1 VVERSQAVPVT
12 KRPEGSYQVA
22 VSVGGRT
29 LRRSSRHWS
38 FKDARKVE
46 SDLLAQARRLAA
58 GEKPERTLTEGL
70 EEWLTKHVPK
80 LRSERQ
86 SRNHA
91 RMLLPYLK
99 GKRLSEAPQ
108 VWADLKAKMKGKAPA
123 TVNHKGRILRQICN
137 LALTEWGW
145 TDVPIGKRIKLLPET
160 PREIFLTP
168 EQVEALAVAAK
179 GDAGDLILFAA
190 WTGIRLGHMLRLTQH
205 DIRGG
210 FVTLDRTSKTRSL
223 QQVPIAPRI
232 EAIAAR
238 LPLPVSEWQLRQAW
252 TAARKECG
260 LQAVRWHDLRH
271 TCASWLVQNG
281 VPLLAVR
288 DWLGHSTV
296 AVTQRYAHL
305 APMHLRDAASRLP
318 VAQN

>member
-1 VVERSQAVPVT
+1 MPVT

-29 LRRSSRHWS
+29 LRRSSRLWT

-46 SDLLAQARRLAA
+46 ADLFAQARKLAA
-58 GEKPERTLTEGL
+58 GEKPERTLADGL
-70 EEWLTKHVPK
+70 EEWLTKHAPK

-91 RMLLPYLK
+91 RMLLPFLK

-108 VWADLKAKMKGKAPA
+108 VWADVKSKMKAKAPA
-123 TVNHKGRILRQICN
+123 TINHKGRILRQICN

-160 PREIFLTP
+160 PRETFLTP
-168 EQVEALAVAAK
+168 AQVEALAVEA
-179 GDAGDLILFAA
+179 GEAGDLIRLAA
-190 WTGIRLGHMLRLTQH
+190 YTGIRLGHMMRITQH
-205 DIRGG
+205 DLQGG
-210 FVTLDRTSKTRSL
+210 FITLDRTSKTRTL
-223 QQVPIAPRI
+223 QQVPIHPRI

-238 LPLPVSEWQLRQAW
+238 LPLPVTEWQRREGW
-252 TAARKECG
+252 NKARKACG

-281 VPLLAVR
+281 VPLLVVK
-288 DWLGHSTV
+288 DFLGHSSV
-296 AVTQRYAHL
+296 AVTQRYAHF
-305 APMHLRDAASRLP
+305 APMHLRDAVMRIP
-318 VAQN
+318 